1 MSRQFGSGSVRSY
14 QNLHNRNALLDGGFR
29 SSYQQ
34 DEANRDSSGQN
45 GRSTKIKIDDGDL
58 EYMESQNDDRITGLS
73 AKVQLLKNI
82 TGKIGDEIRSGNT
95 LLDTMN
101 DQFSSTGSYL
111 GKTMSGF
118 KKMAAKES
126 GVTTCY
132 LILFIVLV
140 VIVFYYSFFR

>member
-1 MSRQFGSGSVRSY
+1 
-14 QNLHNRNALLDGGFR
+14 
-29 SSYQQ
+29 
-34 DEANRDSSGQN
+34 
-45 GRSTKIKIDDGDL
+45 
-58 EYMESQNDDRITGLS
+58 MESQNDDRITGLS
-73 AKVQLLKNI
+73 AKVQMLKNI

-101 DQFSSTGSYL
+101 DQFSNTGSYL